1 MHPQQHSEREAGTR
15 TSPLEF
21 SGAPASGNAA
31 CRPVTMRVVG
41 RRSKQHLA
49 YDAQGCNARVFDTT
63 VVKKYWVPN
72 AEVISQQIA
81 CLIRR
86 VMFEGNNM
94 RPRMVKN
101 TCLITSN
108 ASPSCFA
115 ISDEFIH
122 LPKKLMS
129 RSERKAAHCS
139 KEDTT
144 SPPHIPHHVVGV
156 RFHQPKLL
164 CITTIGRSEGCK
176 RCG

>member
-1 MHPQQHSEREAGTR
+1 
-15 TSPLEF
+15 
-21 SGAPASGNAA
+21 
-31 CRPVTMRVVG
+31 MRVVG

-49 YDAQGCNARVFDTT
+49 YDAQGCNARIFDAT

-81 CLIRR
+81 CLMSR
-86 VMFEGNNM
+86 VLLEGNNM

-115 ISDEFIH
+115 ISDEFIN

-129 RSERKAAHCS
+129 QSERKAARCLR
-139 KEDTT
+139 KT
-144 SPPHIPHHVVGV
+144 PHPLPI
-156 RFHQPKLL
+156 FL
-164 CITTIGRSEGCK
+164 TM
-176 RCG
+176 